1 MHEDTSKVDS
11 GHTVR
16 SKGVRRNCVCAVLEA
31 SSKNEEDGNQAGLN
45 NKSGLEEDT
54 TEDRIRNS
62 EGDCKLSVMERT
74 NV

>member
-31 SSKNEEDGNQAGLN
+31 SSKNEEDGNQTGLN
-45 NKSGLEEDT
+45 DKRRLEEDT
-54 TEDRIRNS
+54 TEDRVRES
-62 EGDCKLSVMERT
+62 KCECDLTVMKRVSV
-74 NV
+74 